1 MAGTVAEDINYLD
14 STTDDCLPWPV
25 QLSIP
30 ATMRTNFAHTPTHVP
45 IHDLPGKE
53 NNFTLNA
60 NAIEKTL
67 NKELDRHGERTDLD
81 DKIKRFQI
89 INLWR
94 SLSPNPI
101 TDNPLTICDYRS
113 IDPVKNA
120 HMLTV
125 RGETDNTTAYTI
137 SESAH
142 DTHM

>member
-1 MAGTVAEDINYLD
+1 MIMAGAVAGDINYLD
-14 STTDDCLPWPV
+14 STADDCPPWPV

-30 ATMRTNFAHTPTHVP
+30 ATMRTEFEQDN
-45 IHDLPGKE
+45 
-53 NNFTLNA
+53 
-60 NAIEKTL
+60 
-67 NKELDRHGERTDLD
+67 

-101 TDNPLTICDYRS
+101 TDNPLTICDYQS
-113 IDPVKNA
+113 IDPVKDA

-137 SESAH
+137 SENAH
-142 DTHM
+142 ITHI